1 MYMSLLPLWG
11 QNVVNYWCDPYIYVI
26 DEKGKCFYNEHS
38 WFVHKNY
45 HKGKNEVKN
54 KNKEVFEKIFGMMD
68 DIKPWLI
75 HAEIDT

>member
-1 MYMSLLPLWG
+1 MLAFHNFDQQLEKQFFPI
-11 QNVVNYWCDPYIYVI
+11 CIYIYVI

-68 DIKPWLI
+68 DIKP
-75 HAEIDT
+75 